1 MSKTPHEYM
10 VTTSEF
16 FWPMINMHSG
26 SESTSVSTCTATHIH
41 TYHTHTHITYAH
53 HTYAHMHT
61 YTHTHTHIHTHMH
74 MHTHTHMR
82 RGRPACA
89 YAHARYVHTHMH
101 MHVCV
106 RIAVPASCS
115 LRATAPR
122 PAWAGW
128 SSRGTTPARYAGR
141 GREAPAQGTAHAPQM
156 HSRRGGTHDPA
167 TTSKQVRQVKPCHYY
182 ESSRCVECY
191 YVTTMKVAGASSA
204 TMSLLGTGPLLCAG
218 VPSSTCR

>member
-1 MSKTPHEYM
+1 M

-61 YTHTHTHIHTHMH
+61 YTHTHTHIHTHIHTHMH
-74 MHTHTHMR
+74 THTHTHMR

-101 MHVCV
+101 MHVFV

-167 TTSKQVRQVKPCHYY
+167 TTSKQVRQVLPCHYY

-204 TMSLLGTGPLLCAG
+204 TMSLLCTGPLLCAG